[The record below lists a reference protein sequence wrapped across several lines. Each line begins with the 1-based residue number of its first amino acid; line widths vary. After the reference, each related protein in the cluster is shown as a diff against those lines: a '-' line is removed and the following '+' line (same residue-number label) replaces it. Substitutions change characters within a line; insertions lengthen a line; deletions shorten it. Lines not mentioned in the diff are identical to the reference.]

1 MTSLPIYLGYKY
13 FRSKKG
19 AFASFTSLMAIAGLS
34 LGVAALVIVLS
45 VMNGF
50 EKELQTRILGVVPQ
64 LIIRSHESLD
74 NYDELIS
81 KLVNSDDVISA
92 SPYIET
98 QGLMSSKNRSRGV
111 FVTGIQP
118 DLEDS
123 MSILPQYIT
132 SGSLDNISSKKGV
145 IIGAWLARY
154 LGTEVGDTVNI
165 TTTNLRSSI
174 LGTFPRTI
182 SLEIVGIF
190 ELKAELDQS
199 LVLIHHDLAA
209 NILNLPINST
219 QGIRVKTADL
229 FAANSLGFNLLTQP
243 FLNEDHYYFTSWQQT
258 HGTLF
263 QAIKLEKRLISLMLF
278 LIITV
283 AAFNILSTIV
293 MTVKTKEKEIAILKT
308 MGCSQIQ
315 LTFIFINL
323 GLIIGF
329 LGTFI
334 GLLIGIAVTP
344 NIDQLINI
352 VENFSNRNL
361 MDSYFINYFPY
372 EFRLTQIVY
381 ICLSVL
387 LMSLAFS
394 YFPAARASKLKPVT
408 ILRHE

>member
-1 MTSLPIYLGYKY
+1 MNSLPIYLGYKY

-19 AFASFTSLMAIAGLS
+19 AFASFTALMATAGLS

-50 EKELQTRILGVVPQ
+50 EKELQTRVLGVVPQ
-64 LIIRSHESLD
+64 LIIRSNENLD
-74 NYDELIS
+74 NYEELIS
-81 KLVNSDDVISA
+81 KISSAENVISA

-98 QGLMSSKNRSRGV
+98 QGLMSTKNRSRGI
-111 FVTGIQP
+111 FVTGIKP
-118 DLEDS
+118 ELEAS
-123 MSILPQYIT
+123 MSILPQYMT
-132 SGSLDNISSKKGV
+132 SGSLDNISSNKGV
-145 IIGAWLARY
+145 IVGSWLARY
-154 LGTEVGDTVNI
+154 LGVEVGDTVNI

-174 LGTFPRTI
+174 IGTFPRTI
-182 SLEIVGIF
+182 YLKIVGIF

-209 NILNLPINST
+209 NILKLPKNTT
-219 QGIRVKTADL
+219 QGIRVKTNDL
-229 FAANSLGFNLLTQP
+229 FAVNSLGFNLLTQP

-308 MGCSQIQ
+308 MGCSKNQ
-315 LTFIFINL
+315 LTFIFLNL

-334 GLLIGIAVTP
+334 GLLIGILLTP

-352 VENFSNRNL
+352 IEVFSNRSL

-372 EFRLTQIVY
+372 EFRLTQLVY

-387 LMSLAFS
+387 AMSLLFS
-394 YFPAARASKLKPVT
+394 YFPAARAAKLKPVT

>member
-1 MTSLPIYLGYKY
+1 
-13 FRSKKG
+13 
-19 AFASFTSLMAIAGLS
+19 MAIAGLS

-98 QGLMSSKNRSRGV
+98 QGLMSAKNRSRGV

-132 SGSLDNISSKKGV
+132 SGSLDNLSSKKGV

-209 NILNLPINST
+209 NILNLPINTT

-372 EFRLTQIVY
+372 EFRLTQIIY

-408 ILRHE
+408 ILRYE

>member
-1 MTSLPIYLGYKY
+1 
-13 FRSKKG
+13 
-19 AFASFTSLMAIAGLS
+19 MAIAGLS

-64 LIIRSHESLD
+64 LIIRSHENLD

-98 QGLMSSKNRSRGV
+98 QGLMSAKNRSRGV

-132 SGSLDNISSKKGV
+132 SGSLDNLSSKKGV

-209 NILNLPINST
+209 NVLNLPINAT

-372 EFRLTQIVY
+372 EFRLTQIIY

>member
-1 MTSLPIYLGYKY
+1 
-13 FRSKKG
+13 
-19 AFASFTSLMAIAGLS
+19 MAIAGLS

-98 QGLMSSKNRSRGV
+98 QGLMSAKNRSRGV

-132 SGSLDNISSKKGV
+132 SGSLDNLSSKKGV

-209 NILNLPINST
+209 NILNLPINTT

-315 LTFIFINL
+315 LTCIFINL

-372 EFRLTQIVY
+372 EFRLTQIIY

>member
-1 MTSLPIYLGYKY
+1 
-13 FRSKKG
+13 
-19 AFASFTSLMAIAGLS
+19 MAIAGLS

-98 QGLMSSKNRSRGV
+98 QGLMSAKNRSRGV

-132 SGSLDNISSKKGV
+132 SGSLDNLSSKKGV

-190 ELKAELDQS
+190 ELK
-199 LVLIHHDLAA
+199 
-209 NILNLPINST
+209 LN
-219 QGIRVKTADL
+219 
-229 FAANSLGFNLLTQP
+229 
-243 FLNEDHYYFTSWQQT
+243 
-258 HGTLF
+258 
-263 QAIKLEKRLISLMLF
+263 
-278 LIITV
+278 
-283 AAFNILSTIV
+283 
-293 MTVKTKEKEIAILKT
+293 
-308 MGCSQIQ
+308 
-315 LTFIFINL
+315 
-323 GLIIGF
+323 
-329 LGTFI
+329 
-334 GLLIGIAVTP
+334 
-344 NIDQLINI
+344 
-352 VENFSNRNL
+352 
-361 MDSYFINYFPY
+361 
-372 EFRLTQIVY
+372 
-381 ICLSVL
+381 
-387 LMSLAFS
+387 
-394 YFPAARASKLKPVT
+394 
-408 ILRHE
+408 

>member
-1 MTSLPIYLGYKY
+1 
-13 FRSKKG
+13 
-19 AFASFTSLMAIAGLS
+19 MAIAGLS

-50 EKELQTRILGVVPQ
+50 EKELQTRVLGVVPQ
-64 LIIRSHESLD
+64 LIIRSEESLS
-74 NYDELIS
+74 NYDDLIS
-81 KLVNSDDVISA
+81 KFRNSDNVVSA

-98 QGLMSSKNRSRGV
+98 QGLMSANNRSRGV
-111 FVTGIQP
+111 FVTGIKP
-118 DLEDS
+118 ELEDS
-123 MSILPQYIT
+123 MSILPRYIT
-132 SGSLDNISSKKGV
+132 SGSLENISPKKGV
-145 IIGAWLARY
+145 IVGSWLARY
-154 LGTEVGDTVNI
+154 LGIEVGNTVNI

-182 SLEIVGIF
+182 SLEVVGIF

-209 NILNLPINST
+209 NILNLPNNSI
-219 QGIRVKTADL
+219 QCIRVKTNDL
-229 FAANSLGFNLLTQP
+229 FPANSLGFTLLAEP
-243 FLNEDHYYFTSWQQT
+243 FLNYDRHYVPSWQQT

-263 QAIKLEKRLISLMLF
+263 QDIKLEKRLISLMLF
-278 LIITV
+278 LINTV

-308 MGCSQIQ
+308 MGCSKTQ
-315 LTFIFINL
+315 LTFIFLNL

-334 GLLIGIAVTP
+334 GLLIGIIVTP

-352 VENFSNRNL
+352 IENFTNRSL

-372 EFRLTQIVY
+372 EFRLTQLIN
-381 ICLSVL
+381 ICFSVL
-387 LMSLAFS
+387 IMSLIFS
-394 YFPAARASKLKPVT
+394 YFPAVRAAKLKPVT

>member
-1 MTSLPIYLGYKY
+1 
-13 FRSKKG
+13 
-19 AFASFTSLMAIAGLS
+19 MAIAGLS

-74 NYDELIS
+74 NYDELIV

-98 QGLMSSKNRSRGV
+98 QGLMSAKNRSRGV

-132 SGSLDNISSKKGV
+132 SGSLDNLSSKKGV

-209 NILNLPINST
+209 NILNLPINTT

-352 VENFSNRNL
+352 AENFSNRNL
-361 MDSYFINYFPY
+361 MDSYFINYFPF
-372 EFRLTQIVY
+372 EFRLTQIIY

>member
-1 MTSLPIYLGYKY
+1 MNSLPIYLGYKY

-19 AFASFTSLMAIAGLS
+19 AFASFTSMMAIAGLS

-50 EKELQTRILGVVPQ
+50 EKELQTRVLGVVPQ
-64 LIIRSHESLD
+64 LIIRSNESID
-74 NYDELIS
+74 NYDQLLPEII
-81 KLVNSDDVISA
+81 NTDNIIGA

-98 QGLMSSKNRSRGV
+98 QGLMSAKNRSRGV
-111 FVTGIQP
+111 FLTGIEP
-118 DLEDS
+118 NLEES
-123 MSILPQYIT
+123 MSILPEFLIE
-132 SGSLDNISSKKGV
+132 GSIEDLTAKNGV
-145 IIGAWLARY
+145 IIGSWLSRY
-154 LGTEVGDTVNI
+154 LGVGIGEVVNI

-182 SLEIVGIF
+182 TLEVSGIF

-209 NILNLPINST
+209 NILNLQPNVT
-219 QGIRVKTADL
+219 QGIRIKTNNL
-229 FAANSLGFNLLTQP
+229 FAADSIGFDLLTKS
-243 FLNEDHYYFTSWQQT
+243 FFDDTNYYFTSWKQT

-308 MGCSQIQ
+308 MGCSRYQ
-315 LTFIFINL
+315 LTLIFINL
-323 GLIIGF
+323 GFIISI

-334 GLLIGIAVTP
+334 GLLIGLAVTP
-344 NIDQLINI
+344 NIDELINFI
-352 VENFSNRNL
+352 EAFTNRSL

-372 EFRLTQIVY
+372 EFRANQLIYVC
-381 ICLSVL
+381 ISVIA
-387 LMSLAFS
+387 MSLIFS
-394 YFPAARASKLKPVT
+394 YFPATRAAKLKPVN

>member
-1 MTSLPIYLGYKY
+1 
-13 FRSKKG
+13 
-19 AFASFTSLMAIAGLS
+19 MAIAGLS

-98 QGLMSSKNRSRGV
+98 QGLMSAKNRSRGV

-118 DLEDS
+118 YLEDS

-132 SGSLDNISSKKGV
+132 SGSLDNLSSKKGV

-209 NILNLPINST
+209 NILNLPINAT

-334 GLLIGIAVTP
+334 GLLIGISVTP

-372 EFRLTQIVY
+372 EFRLTQIIY

>member
-1 MTSLPIYLGYKY
+1 
-13 FRSKKG
+13 
-19 AFASFTSLMAIAGLS
+19 MAIAGLS

-74 NYDELIS
+74 NYDELIT
-81 KLVNSDDVISA
+81 KLANSDDVISA

-98 QGLMSSKNRSRGV
+98 QGLMSAKNRSRGV

-118 DLEDS
+118 ELEDS
-123 MSILPQYIT
+123 MSILPQYII

-145 IIGAWLARY
+145 IVGAWLARY
-154 LGTEVGDTVNI
+154 LGAEVGDTVNI

-182 SLEIVGIF
+182 SLEVVGIF

-209 NILNLPINST
+209 NILNLPINAT

-229 FAANSLGFNLLTQP
+229 FGANSLGFNLLTQP

-352 VENFSNRNL
+352 IENFSNRNL

-372 EFRLTQIVY
+372 EFRLTQIIY
-381 ICLSVL
+381 ICFSVL
-387 LMSLAFS
+387 VMSLAFS

>member
-1 MTSLPIYLGYKY
+1 
-13 FRSKKG
+13 
-19 AFASFTSLMAIAGLS
+19 MAIAGLS

-98 QGLMSSKNRSRGV
+98 QGLMSAKNRSRGV

-209 NILNLPINST
+209 NILNLPINTT

-334 GLLIGIAVTP
+334 GLLIGIAITP

-372 EFRLTQIVY
+372 EFRLTQIIY

>member
-1 MTSLPIYLGYKY
+1 
-13 FRSKKG
+13 
-19 AFASFTSLMAIAGLS
+19 MAIAGLS

-98 QGLMSSKNRSRGV
+98 QGLMSAKNRSRGV

-132 SGSLDNISSKKGV
+132 SGSLDNLSSKKGV

-209 NILNLPINST
+209 NVLNLPINAT

-361 MDSYFINYFPY
+361 MDSYFINHFPY
-372 EFRLTQIVY
+372 EFRLTQIIY